1 LQFPYQY
8 DRVIP
13 MTTTYAE
20 RDTQATI
27 QELIS
32 AIAEIQKL
40 IANHD
45 NDCYWG
51 VLTAEYLGKSYCS
64 LAESLRKATGNLFFS
79 I

>member
-1 LQFPYQY
+1 MYQY

-13 MTTTYAE
+13 MTTTLAE

-32 AIAEIQKL
+32 AMAEIQKL

-45 NDCYWG
+45 NDCHLG
-51 VLTAEYLGKSYCS
+51 MLTIKELGSAYYR
-64 LAESLRKATGNLFFS
+64 LAELLDRTTRKMVYGF
-79 I
+79 

>member
-1 LQFPYQY
+1 
-8 DRVIP
+8 
-13 MTTTYAE
+13 MTTTLAE

-45 NDCYWG
+45 NDCHLG
-51 VLTAEYLGKSYCS
+51 MLTIKELGSAYYR
-64 LAESLRKATGNLFFS
+64 LAELLDITTRKMVYGF
-79 I
+79 

>member
-1 LQFPYQY
+1 
-8 DRVIP
+8 

-32 AIAEIQKL
+32 AMAEIQKL

-45 NDCYWG
+45 NDCHLG
-51 VLTAEYLGKSYCS
+51 MLTIKELGSAYYR
-64 LAESLRKATGNLFFS
+64 LAELLDRTTRKMVYGF
-79 I
+79 